1 MKTLKFSSK
10 SWHYELAH
18 TFTKYPETGNFCAY
32 VRAVIMGF
40 MYCITFIVIVSA
52 ALYVFVI
59 DPLAWLVYYINYGI
73 LELET
78 GNVMLVTE
86 IFAFLFAVYDVFYK
100 DRLVDWLDEKR
111 YERLKKKYSTT
122 KKDSF
127 IKSAYRSFKDKVCFR
142 VEFE

>member
-1 MKTLKFSSK
+1 MKTLKFSRK

-32 VRAVIMGF
+32 VRAVIWGF
-40 MYCITFIVIVSA
+40 FCCLGIIVIVSA

-73 LELET
+73 LEPET
-78 GNVMLVTE
+78 GNVILVTE
-86 IFAFLFAVYDVFYK
+86 IFAFLLAVFEIYYK
-100 DRLVDWLDEKR
+100 ERLVDWWEEKR

-127 IKSAYRSFKDKVCFR
+127 IKSAYQSFKDKVCFR